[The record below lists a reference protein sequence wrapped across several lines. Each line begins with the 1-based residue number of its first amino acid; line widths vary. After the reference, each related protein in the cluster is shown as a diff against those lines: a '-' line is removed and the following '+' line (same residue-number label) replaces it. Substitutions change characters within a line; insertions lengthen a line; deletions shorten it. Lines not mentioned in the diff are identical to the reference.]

1 MREGDGDDM
10 EDQGDMTTER
20 EATKWDE
27 LERRATMVSEEGE

>member
-20 EATKWDE
+20 ERGNKMG
-27 LERRATMVSEEGE
+27 RVREESYNG